1 MAMAASKDIKAYIR
15 ERCVE
20 LSTEE
25 YTELLRELSMWAEDE
40 ANMIEYQIDFINEIK
55 EEE

>member
-1 MAMAASKDIKAYIR
+1 MVMAASKDIKAYIR

-25 YTELLRELSMWAEDE
+25 YTELLRELAMWAEDE
-40 ANMIEYQIDFINEIK
+40 ANMIEYQIDFNDEINN
-55 EEE
+55 EE

>member
-1 MAMAASKDIKAYIR
+1 MATAISDIKGYIR

-20 LSTEE
+20 LSTPE
-25 YTELLRELSMWAEDE
+25 YTELLRELAMWAEDE
-40 ANMIEYQIDFINEIK
+40 ANMIEYQIDFINETN